1 MFDSK
6 PFKCCCLTLVPSF
19 SHIGG
24 FSFPFKKKWLGVKKL
39 SRIYNIFFQAI
50 GMNFK
55 QNIYVTPE
63 LLLFLYLEIGPLWR
77 AQPF

>member
-1 MFDSK
+1 MLLFDTCS
-6 PFKCCCLTLVPSF
+6 FF

-55 QNIYVTPE
+55 QNIYLTPE

>member
-1 MFDSK
+1 MLLFNTS
-6 PFKCCCLTLVPSF
+6 SF
-19 SHIGG
+19 FFHIGG

-39 SRIYNIFFQAI
+39 SHIYNVFFQAI

-55 QNIYVTPE
+55 QNIYSTLE
-63 LLLFLYLEIGPLWR
+63 LLLLLYLKIGPLWR